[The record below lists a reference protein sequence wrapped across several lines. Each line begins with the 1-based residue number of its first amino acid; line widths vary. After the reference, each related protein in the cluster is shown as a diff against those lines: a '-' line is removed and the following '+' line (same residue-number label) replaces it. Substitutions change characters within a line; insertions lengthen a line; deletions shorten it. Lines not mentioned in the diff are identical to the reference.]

1 MTRYDLFL
9 ISGNEFDYR
18 LDSLFNQLKALVAVT
33 EDIQVKEFVE
43 DNASL
48 HYRGVSKGSIQLIGY
63 FDDDT
68 TYPTTMPINRAGED
82 KINGVILLN
91 MNVDVPN
98 CLPASTTPVQIEDIA
113 DRINHAILYF
123 NNIINKLK
131 LKENE

>member
-18 LDSLFNQLKALVAVT
+18 LDSLFNQLKALVADK
-33 EDIQVKEFVE
+33 DIQIKEFIE

-63 FDDDT
+63 FDDNYHKIT
-68 TYPTTMPINRAGED
+68 LPINRAGDD
-82 KINGVILLN
+82 KTNGVILLN

-98 CLPASTTPVQIEDIA
+98 ALPASTTPIFIKDIA

-123 NNIINKLK
+123 NTIINQLK

>member
-18 LDSLFNQLKALVAVT
+18 LDSLFNQLKALVAT

-48 HYRGVSKGSIQLIGY
+48 HYRGVSKGSVQLIGY
-63 FDDDT
+63 FDDIPNDNT
-68 TYPTTMPINRAGED
+68 RLPINRVGED

-98 CLPASTTPVQIEDIA
+98 CLPASTTPIQIEDIA
-113 DRINHAILYF
+113 DKINHAILYF

-131 LKENE
+131 K